1 MDCDHAEVLAPWAK
15 GIDLMPGY
23 VLDGAGRVDLP
34 RRPLAVT
41 VDAPGVSVE
50 VWAFGP
56 DGTGAGQVLNP
67 RPGLM
72 ILPRVDSETV
82 VMARPSSGAGGFPQ
96 GTVLHVTIGVDSE
109 RDPDPERAELTPIDV
124 SGLHGVELATIAPVG
139 DRLEVTARKTAV
151 DVPLSDL
158 AARARS
164 AARGLLRVD
173 RLPEMRRLL
182 VEVDID
188 TTISML
194 PRIEDRSIRA
204 VVDIVAGIATV
215 VGARDSV
222 QVNLIG
228 GAVTTP
234 PSGELRDLADRVQA
248 ELDVAGLGV
257 GFRSAAIDRSSRV
270 AETLVVTVTDAVPA
284 DRVRDGGAGSAVRPH
299 LVLLAPRSA
308 GAAAEVGVTV
318 VAPPEAGGDL
328 VPALLADADELSRVV
343 ESLLAEV
350 AALQDSEGVLR

>member
-1 MDCDHAEVLAPWAK
+1 
-15 GIDLMPGY
+15 MPGY

-56 DGTGAGQVLNP
+56 DGNAPGQVLNP

-72 ILPRVDSETV
+72 ILPRVEAETV
-82 VMARPSSGAGGFPQ
+82 VVARPAGRTGGFPQ

-124 SGLHGVELATIAPVG
+124 SGLHGVELATVAPAA

-151 DVPLSDL
+151 DVPLSEL
-158 AARARS
+158 AARSRS

-173 RLPEMRRLL
+173 RLPEMRRVVLEL
-182 VEVDID
+182 DID

-194 PRIEDRSIRA
+194 PRIEDRSVRA
-204 VVDIVAGIATV
+204 VVDLVAGIATV

-228 GAVTTP
+228 AAVETLP
-234 PSGELRDLADRVQA
+234 QAQLQDLADGVQSA
-248 ELDVAGLGV
+248 LDTVGLGV
-257 GFRSAAIDRSSRV
+257 GFRSASIDRSARS
-270 AETLVVTVTDAVPA
+270 AHTLVVTVTDALPA
-284 DRVRDGGAGSAVRPH
+284 DRVRDDGAESTVRRH
-299 LVLLAPRSA
+299 LVLLASRSA
-308 GAAAEVGVTV
+308 RMAAEAGVTV
-318 VAPPEAGGDL
+318 AARPGVGGDL
-328 VPALLADADELSRVV
+328 TASLLADTDELSRMV
-343 ESLLAEV
+343 ESLLADIV
-350 AALQDSEGVLR
+350 ALQDSEGVLR